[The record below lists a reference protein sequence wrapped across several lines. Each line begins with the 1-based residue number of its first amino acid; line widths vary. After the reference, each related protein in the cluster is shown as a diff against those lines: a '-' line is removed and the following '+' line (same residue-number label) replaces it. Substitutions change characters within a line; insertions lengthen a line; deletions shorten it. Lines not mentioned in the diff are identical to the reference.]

1 MLKDCPVPNPP
12 PAIDAAH
19 PIQGLR
25 AASAVSEMRAVK
37 LAAEHYGLEVAARRL
52 DSERDQNFRLTTPD
66 GRDYVLK
73 IANPAEDRAV
83 TNLQT
88 GALLHL
94 AAADPGLPIPRV
106 FPAQNGAHELAIAF
120 DDGSTRMVRLLSY
133 MDGVPMHAVKGSSPL
148 RRDLGQCAA
157 RLAKGLRDFWHA
169 GANHKLLWDLQHA
182 AELRPLIDAVP
193 ADRRGLV
200 DVCLGNFEAR
210 VLPVLPLL
218 HRQPV
223 HNDLNPHN
231 IIVDAIQHQ
240 RISGIIDFGDLTLT
254 ARINDLAITAAYQV
268 ADNDDPLGPA
278 CEVIAAYHAVAPLD
292 PTEFNILFTLMA
304 TRMAMTVVISSWRA
318 HRHPENRDYILRNN
332 NAAWARLRR
341 VARLSPLE
349 AKWQIQ
355 RACEE
360 EQQTWPRTISSRH
373 AT

>member
-1 MLKDCPVPNPP
+1 VPNPSP
-12 PAIDAAH
+12 VIDAAH

-25 AASAVSEMRAVK
+25 AASAIPET
-37 LAAEHYGLEVAARRL
+37 LAERLASDHYGLPATVHRL
-52 DSERDQNFRLTTPD
+52 DSERDQNFRLTTVD

-73 IANPAEDRAV
+73 IANPREDRAV

-94 AAADPGLPIPRV
+94 AAADPGLPIPRI
-106 FPAQNGAHELAIAF
+106 FPAQNGAHELAIPF
-120 DDGSTRMVRLLSY
+120 DDGSTRVVRLLSY
-133 MDGVPMHAVKGSSPL
+133 MAGTPMHAVEGSRAL

-157 RLAKGLRDFWHA
+157 RLARGLRNFTHS
-169 GANHKLLWDLQHA
+169 GASHKLLWDLQHA
-182 AELRPLIDAVP
+182 AELRGLVDAVP

-200 DVCLGNFEAR
+200 EVCLGNFQAR
-210 VLPVLPLL
+210 VLPRLPSL

-231 IIVDAIQHQ
+231 IVVDATSHA

-254 ARINDLAITAAYQV
+254 AAVNDLAIAAAYQV
-268 ADNDDPLGPA
+268 ADSDDPLGPA
-278 CEVIAAYHAVAPLD
+278 CDLIAAYHAVTPLN
-292 PTEFNILFTLMA
+292 PTELDILFTLMA

-341 VARLSPLE
+341 VARLSPIE
-349 AKWQIQ
+349 GRRQIQ

-360 EQQTWPRTISSRH
+360 EQQTCPRTRSSRH
-373 AT
+373 AS

>member
-1 MLKDCPVPNPP
+1 VPNPSSTVH
-12 PAIDAAH
+12 AAH

-25 AASAVSEMRAVK
+25 AASAISETCAER
-37 LAAEHYGLEVAARRL
+37 LAAEHYGLEVTAHRL

-66 GRDYVLK
+66 GRHYVLK
-73 IANPAEDRAV
+73 IANPAEERAV

-94 AAADPGLPIPRV
+94 AAADPSLPIPRI
-106 FPAQNGAHELAIAF
+106 FPAQNGAHELAVAF
-120 DDGSTRMVRLLSY
+120 DDDSTRMVRLLSY
-133 MDGVPMHAVKGSSPL
+133 MDGIPMHTVKGSAAL
-148 RRDLGQCAA
+148 RGDLGQCAA
-157 RLAKGLRDFWHA
+157 RLAKGLRNFWHA

-182 AELRPLIDAVP
+182 AELRSLIDAVP

-210 VLPVLPLL
+210 VLPVLPQL

-231 IIVDAIQHQ
+231 IVVDPVHHE

-254 ARINDLAITAAYQV
+254 ARINDLAIAAAYQV
-268 ADNDDPLGPA
+268 ADSDDPLAPA
-278 CEVIAAYHAVAPLD
+278 CELIAAYHAAAPLD
-292 PTEFNILFTLMA
+292 PIEFDILFTLMA
-304 TRMAMTVVISSWRA
+304 TRMAMTVAISSWRA

-332 NAAWARLRR
+332 DAAWARLRR
-341 VARLSPLE
+341 VSRLSPLE

-355 RACEE
+355 RACAE
-360 EQQTWPRTISSRH
+360 EQRTWPRTIPSRH